1 MDRKLGLIV
10 KREFNAKVRNK
21 SFIIMTI
28 LAPFL
33 MVGMGFLII
42 YLGKAND
49 SKVKTIAFVD
59 EAKLLSEHAFEDT
72 NAVKYVDLTSVG
84 VEVAKEMSE
93 DNEYYGLLT
102 IPKQDSLEL
111 LANNISFY
119 SKKTPNTMMVESL
132 EKKIETNLRSQKLHR
147 LGIDLAKIKSARINT
162 NIKLTNFSGEETSKF
177 MNGIKIGI
185 GSFAGYMIM
194 MFIMVFGTSV
204 MRSVIEEKTSRIIE
218 VIISSIKPFQLMM
231 GKIIGNALAGL
242 TQFAI
247 WGVLIAI
254 FGIVASVVFGINF
267 GEMQQTTSVQP
278 EQMAMVKEIMDDGK
292 IQSLITELRE
302 QLPWSSMLVYFIL
315 YFLGGYLLYSSI
327 YAAIGAAV
335 DSETD
340 TQQFMPIVMMPLVFA
355 VYVGMVAVM
364 KDPNGPIAVAFSIIP
379 LTSPIVMLMR
389 IPFGVPTT
397 QIIISL
403 VLLILNF
410 LLFVW
415 LAAKIYRVGILM
427 YGKKPSYKEIYKWM
441 KYKG

>member
-1 MDRKLGLIV
+1 MKGKLGLII

-33 MVGMGFLII
+33 MVAMGFLII

-49 SKVKTIAFVD
+49 SKIKKIAFVD
-59 EAKLLSEHAFEDT
+59 QANLLKENTFEDT
-72 NAVKYVDLTSVG
+72 NAVKYIDLTSIG
-84 VEVAKEMSE
+84 VEAAKKESE
-93 DNEYYGLLT
+93 DKEYYGLLT

-111 LANNISFY
+111 LATDISFY
-119 SKKTPNTMMVESL
+119 SKKTPNTIVVESL
-132 EKKIETNLRSQKLHR
+132 EKKIESNLRNKKLHR
-147 LGIDLAKIKSARINT
+147 LGIDIAKIKSAKISAD
-162 NIKLTNFSGEETSKF
+162 IKLTNFSGEETSKF
-177 MNGIKIGI
+177 MNSIKVGI
-185 GSFAGYMIM
+185 GSFAGYLIM
-194 MFIMVFGTSV
+194 MFIMIFGTSV

-247 WGVLIAI
+247 WGVLITI
-254 FGIVASVVFGINF
+254 ISIVASFVFGISF
-267 GEMQQTTSVQP
+267 GEMPATNVSTQQM
-278 EQMAMVKEIMDDGK
+278 EIAKEIMADGK
-292 IQSLITELRE
+292 IQSLITELRS
-302 QLPWSSMLVYFIL
+302 QLPWVSMLVYFIL
-315 YFLGGYLLYSSI
+315 YFLGGYLLYSAI

-340 TQQFMPIVMMPLVFA
+340 TQQFMPIVMMPLMLA
-355 VYVGMVAVM
+355 VYVGFVAVM

-389 IPFGVPTT
+389 IPFGVPIS

-403 VLLILNF
+403 ILLILNF
-410 LLFVW
+410 VLFVW

>member
-1 MDRKLGLIV
+1 MDSKLGLIV

-21 SFIIMTI
+21 SFIIMTV

-33 MVGMGFLII
+33 MAGMGFLII
-42 YLGKAND
+42 FLGKAND
-49 SKVKTIAFVD
+49 SKIKTIAFVD
-59 EAKLLSEHAFEDT
+59 EAKLFSQNAFEDT
-72 NAVKYVDLTSVG
+72 KSVKYIDLTSIG
-84 VEVAKEMSE
+84 VDKAKKIAEE
-93 DNEYYGLLT
+93 KEYYGLLT

-111 LANNISFY
+111 LAQDISFY
-119 SKKTPNTMMVESL
+119 SKKTPNTETVNSL
-132 EKKIETNLRSQKLHR
+132 EKKIESNIKNQKLHR
-147 LGIDLAKIKSARINT
+147 LGIDLAKIKSAKIST
-162 NIKLTNFSGEETSKF
+162 DIKLTNYSGEETSKF
-177 MNGIKIGI
+177 MNSVKVGI

-194 MFIMVFGTSV
+194 MFVMVFGTSV

-247 WGVLIAI
+247 WGILITI
-254 FGIVASVVFGINF
+254 FGIVATTVFGINF
-267 GEMQQTTSVQP
+267 GEMQTANPQP
-278 EQMAMVKEIMDDGK
+278 EQMEMVKEMMADGK
-292 IQSLITELRE
+292 IQNVITELSN
-302 QLPWSSMLVYFIL
+302 QLPWTSILVYFIL

-340 TQQFMPIVMMPLVFA
+340 TQQFMPIVMMPLVLA
-355 VYVGMVAVM
+355 VYVGLVAVM
-364 KDPNGPIAVAFSIIP
+364 KDPHGPIAVAFSIIP

-389 IPFGVPTT
+389 IPFGVPII
-397 QIIISL
+397 QIVVSL

-441 KYKG
+441 RYKS